1 MKSEPLTPDQKIARI
16 KKALH
21 YAGDYHSWEDVVD
34 GLENGM
40 FQIFDND
47 DGAIITQV
55 SQLPK
60 GRFLSAWLAGGRLP
74 GIMKNVPQMETL
86 ARKEGCKQLIMTGRM
101 GWDKVLPKYGWTKI
115 GVVYSKD
122 VSNA

>member
-1 MKSEPLTPDQKIARI
+1 MKSEPLTPDQKITRI

-34 GLENGM
+34 GLEKGI

-47 DGAIITQV
+47 DGALISQV
-55 SQLPK
+55 VQLPK
-60 GRFLSAWLAGGRLP
+60 GRYLSAWLAGGRLP
-74 GIMKNVPQMETL
+74 GIMKNVRQMENL
-86 ARKEGCKQLIMTGRM
+86 AREEGCKQLIMTGRL